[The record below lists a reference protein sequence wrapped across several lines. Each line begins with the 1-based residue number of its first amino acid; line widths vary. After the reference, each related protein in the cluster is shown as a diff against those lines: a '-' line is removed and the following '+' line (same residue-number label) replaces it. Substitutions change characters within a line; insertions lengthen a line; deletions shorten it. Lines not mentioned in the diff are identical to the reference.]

1 MPSCGTPS
9 SLILRMVATAR
20 YLHLKAELHDA
31 FINAHITIGD
41 NLEEKIRLRDQGPD
55 IEASAKS
62 AALLT
67 DHLAAMSTN
76 HQQAQ
81 AAATFNE
88 ERARLAKWDA
98 NQLRGQ
104 LGLAQQDL
112 IRARNA
118 HTAALGQ
125 AHAQAADLDQRGSAS
140 TSLDRGADPLFGVPD
155 QFVVIVSCAGRQRII
170 IVLEPYG
177 STVSG

>member
-1 MPSCGTPS
+1 MLALSLLSGTS
-9 SLILRMVATAR
+9 STA
-20 YLHLKAELHDA
+20 HSLKAQELHDA
-31 FINAHITIGD
+31 LINAHITIGD
-41 NLEEKIRLRDQGPD
+41 NLEEKIRLRDPGPD

-67 DHLAAMSTN
+67 DQLAAMSTK

-88 ERARLAKWDA
+88 ERARLVEWNA

-118 HTAALGQ
+118 HTTALDQ
-125 AHAQAADLDQRGSAS
+125 THAQAADLDDRLKANIAAEREASARS
-140 TSLDRGADPLFGVPD
+140 N
-155 QFVVIVSCAGRQRII
+155 
-170 IVLEPYG
+170 
-177 STVSG
+177 